1 MHDTCFCLKILILKV
16 QILLVGNK
24 LGSDKIIGSRSETL
38 LGTMPS
44 SNTVGHNSSSKK
56 AMIEFATDS
65 YSSLILD
72 IIYYMNIHKQGTW

>member
-1 MHDTCFCLKILILKV
+1 
-16 QILLVGNK
+16 
-24 LGSDKIIGSRSETL
+24 
-38 LGTMPS
+38 MPS

-72 IIYYMNIHKQGTW
+72 IIYEHTKTRNMVRTYFRFIRHNK

>member
-1 MHDTCFCLKILILKV
+1 
-16 QILLVGNK
+16 
-24 LGSDKIIGSRSETL
+24 
-38 LGTMPS
+38 MPS

-72 IIYYMNIHKQGTW
+72 IIYYMNILYINKEHGKDIF